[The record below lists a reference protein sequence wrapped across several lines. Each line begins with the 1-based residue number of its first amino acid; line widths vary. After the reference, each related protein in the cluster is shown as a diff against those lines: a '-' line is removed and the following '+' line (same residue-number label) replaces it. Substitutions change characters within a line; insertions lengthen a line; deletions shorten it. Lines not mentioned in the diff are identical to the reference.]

1 MDLYTYR
8 IVINKYVFAHLCLCY
23 DEHCTNCQIVTLL
36 LFLVR
41 LSGWDRFIA
50 IRFIASVII
59 FSILICFLYHILLWC
74 TIMSQYYIH
83 AWVFACVRVHMCVCW
98 LPMEIKT
105 LGIINNSR
113 DSLILSFST
122 TYIHSSNFSWNTRFI
137 LEPRDFVQTEF
148 DVVTPTNI
156 FWLSKWC

>member
-1 MDLYTYR
+1 MQIIMDLYTYR

-23 DEHCTNCQIVTLL
+23 AEHCTNCQIVTLP
-36 LFLVR
+36 LFLGR
-41 LSGWDRFIA
+41 LSGRDRFIA

-105 LGIINNSR
+105 LGIMIR
-113 DSLILSFST
+113 VTVWYCHFLLLT
-122 TYIHSSNFSWNTRFI
+122 FI
-137 LEPRDFVQTEF
+137 LQ
-148 DVVTPTNI
+148 I
-156 FWLSKWC
+156 FPETQGLF